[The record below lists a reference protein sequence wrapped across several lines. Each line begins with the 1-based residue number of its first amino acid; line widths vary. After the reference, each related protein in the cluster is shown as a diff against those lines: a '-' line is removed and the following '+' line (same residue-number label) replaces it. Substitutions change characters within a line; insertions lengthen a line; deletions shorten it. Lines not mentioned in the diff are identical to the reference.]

1 MHKITTTL
9 AFDGRCEAA
18 FEFYEQHLDAKI
30 EFVLRWG
37 DSPLA
42 EQVSSEFRDK
52 VLHARLKI
60 GDSALVGGDVPPKE
74 YKKPQGVSVLLGI
87 DDPATAERT
96 FRALAEG
103 GTVII
108 PLREAFWAFRYGMV
122 IDQFGI
128 PWEVNCER
136 PP

>member
-1 MHKITTTL
+1 MPSITTTL
-9 AFDGRCEAA
+9 SFDGRCEAA
-18 FEFYEQHLDAKI
+18 FKFYEQHLGASI

-42 EQVSSEFRDK
+42 EQAPPEWRDK

-60 GDSALVGGDVPPKE
+60 GDSNLVGGDIPPKA
-74 YKKPQGVSVLLGI
+74 YKPPQGVSVLLGI
-87 DDPATAERT
+87 DDLAGAERT
-96 FRALAEG
+96 FHALAEG
-103 GTVII
+103 GTVVI
-108 PLREAFWAFRYGMV
+108 PLREAFWAIRYGMV

>member
-1 MHKITTTL
+1 MQLTTTL

-18 FEFYEQHLDAKI
+18 FKFYEQHLGART

-37 DSPLA
+37 DTPLA
-42 EQVSSEFRDK
+42 DQAPPEWRDK

-60 GDSALVGGDVPPKE
+60 SGHHLVGGDVPSKD
-74 YKKPQGVSVLLGI
+74 YKQPQGFSVQLGI
-87 DDPATAERT
+87 KDLAATERI
-96 FRALAEG
+96 FHALAEG
-103 GTVII
+103 GTII
-108 PLREAFWAFRYGMV
+108 VPLREAFWSIRYGMV

-128 PWEVNCER
+128 PWEINCEQ